1 MCFTFNLIP
10 VSDSVILSVWWKI
23 IISTPINFHSLFFF
37 CFFFERE
44 REGICTHFVC
54 AGDLMSVSAD
64 DLMLTSVWRWH
75 DAMHVDDVHRWHYV
89 CVCRLHDVCVCR
101 WNVCLSRWQL
111 TWSFAYVQVKWPWWC
126 FCVQVTWL
134 SLWTGHMVCTGDIV
148 VFVCAG
154 DMFAWAG
161 DMIFACAGEMAMP
174 MVMFVTCVD
183 GMVMFV
189 CRSQGV
195 YQWHCDVCV
204 CRWHAESSSGF
215 RQPPW

>member
-1 MCFTFNLIP
+1 MMLI
-10 VSDSVILSVWWKI
+10 
-23 IISTPINFHSLFFF
+23 
-37 CFFFERE
+37 
-44 REGICTHFVC
+44 
-54 AGDLMSVSAD
+54 
-64 DLMLTSVWRWH
+64 
-75 DAMHVDDVHRWHYV
+75 AMHVDVYRWHYV
-89 CVCRLHDVCVCR
+89 CVCKWHDVCVCR

-111 TWSFAYVQVKWPWWC
+111 TWSLP
-126 FCVQVTWL
+126 
-134 SLWTGHMVCTGDIV
+134 VCASEMAVVMFVYTGDMII
-148 VFVCAG
+148 FVCRSHGVYRWQCGVCVCRSHGVYQWQYGVCVCRSHGVYRWQCGVCVCRSHGMYWWQCGVCVCSTAG

-161 DMIFACAGEMAMP
+161 DMFAWTGEMVMP

-195 YQWHCDVCV
+195 YRWHCDVCV

>member
-37 CFFFERE
+37 LFFFERE

-111 TWSFAYVQVKWPWWC
+111 TWSFAYVQMKQPW
-126 FCVQVTWL
+126 
-134 SLWTGHMVCTGDIV
+134 S
-148 VFVCAG
+148 
-154 DMFAWAG
+154 
-161 DMIFACAGEMAMP
+161 
-174 MVMFVTCVD
+174 
-183 GMVMFV
+183 MVMFV
-189 CRSQGV
+189 CTDLWHDYLCDRSHGV
-195 YQWHCDVCV
+195 YRWHCGVCV
-204 CRWHAESSSGF
+204 CRWHVCLSRWHDFCVCRWNGHAHDDVCNMYRWHGDVCVQVTSCVLVTLWCLCVQVTCWE
-215 RQPPW
+215 Q